1 MAPLDLALKCR
12 HGHSDFGSHKGA
24 WLGHV
29 LLLNANRKSY
39 MGSQML
45 LSDLALID
53 LERSR

>member
-45 LSDLALID
+45 LPDLALID